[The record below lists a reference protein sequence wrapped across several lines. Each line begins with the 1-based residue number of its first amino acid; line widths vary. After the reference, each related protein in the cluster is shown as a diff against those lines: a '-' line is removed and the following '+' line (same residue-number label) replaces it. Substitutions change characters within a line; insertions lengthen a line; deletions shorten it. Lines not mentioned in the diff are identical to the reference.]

1 MKIYDGKKINVSQL
15 NLMKTDASQ
24 ILKTDLGQTTSFWRS
39 IYIFQ
44 SNPLLQVYS
53 FHFES
58 RKKESKL

>member
-1 MKIYDGKKINVSQL
+1 
-15 NLMKTDASQ
+15 MKTDASQ

-58 RKKESKL
+58 RKKKSKL